1 MMTMRLGQIAPDF
14 EQDTANG
21 SIRFH
26 PWLGTAWGMLFS
38 YPRDFMSVA
47 AEELVEVA
55 RLKLE
60 WDRRMVRPV
69 GLSVDSADSHR
80 SFEQFVA
87 ATRGQTF
94 NFPLVADIDRSVAD
108 LYDLEHAEAHPGATA
123 SCLFLIDPRKRVR
136 LSLTHPIGV
145 ARNFRDLLRVIDGLQ
160 GTDVPEHAM
169 HPAR

>member
-1 MMTMRLGQIAPDF
+1 MAIRLGQTAPDF

-26 PWLGTAWGMLFS
+26 SWIGSAWAMLFS
-38 YPRDFMSVA
+38 YPRDFMPVA

-80 SFEQFVA
+80 AFEQFVA
-87 ATRGQTF
+87 ATQGQTF
-94 NFPLVADIDRSVAD
+94 NFPLVADTDRAVAD
-108 LYDLEHAEAHPGATA
+108 LYDMEPSETHPGATA

-136 LSLTHPIGV
+136 LILTHPVGV

-160 GTDVPEHAM
+160 GTDVPEHA
-169 HPAR
+169 ASGIS